1 MKIVKLKEPYDKNA
15 IVDSPIVLA
24 LGFFDGVHR
33 GHQEVIKRAIEK
45 GKSLGVKVA
54 VMTFDRHP
62 KIIFQN
68 IDGEKFKYLTML
80 DEKLEHFKN
89 LGVDIA
95 YVVKFDENLAYLSPQ
110 DFIDKYVVGLHAICV
125 VAGQDY
131 TYGKHDIANMDTISD
146 FAKGRFEI
154 ITVDH
159 LQRNDQKI
167 SSTQIRKDLD
177 SGNVEA
183 ANLLLGYQYENH
195 GTVEHG
201 FKRGRKIGFP
211 TLNVSIP
218 KNERILGEGVYA
230 VKVKIDKD
238 NLWYEG
244 MASIGHNETFGD
256 DLEKTVEI
264 NLFNFDKSVYGEKVI
279 VKWYKFLRE
288 MVKFDS
294 VEELIDQLNK
304 DKRDTEV
311 FFGDLKKISTYRVA
325 LLIFCLKLLTNPI
338 N

>member
-230 VKVKIDKD
+230 VKVKVDKD
-238 NLWYEG
+238 NSWYEG

-264 NLFNFDKSVYGEKVI
+264 NLFNFDKSVYGEKII

>member
-159 LQRNDQKI
+159 LQRNNQKI

-238 NLWYEG
+238 NSWYEG

-264 NLFNFDKSVYGEKVI
+264 NLFNFDKGVYGEKVI

-311 FFGDLKKISTYRVA
+311 FFGDLKK
-325 LLIFCLKLLTNPI
+325 N
-338 N
+338 

>member
-68 IDGEKFKYLTML
+68 IVGEKFKYLTML

-146 FAKGRFEI
+146 FAKERFEI

-201 FKRGRKIGFP
+201 FKRGRKIGFS

-311 FFGDLKKISTYRVA
+311 FFGDLKK
-325 LLIFCLKLLTNPI
+325 N
-338 N
+338 

>member
-159 LQRNDQKI
+159 LQRNNQKI

-238 NLWYEG
+238 NSWYEG

-304 DKRDTEV
+304 DKRDTEA
-311 FFGDLKKISTYRVA
+311 FFGDLKK
-325 LLIFCLKLLTNPI
+325 N
-338 N
+338 

>member
-183 ANLLLGYQYENH
+183 ANSLLGYQYENH

-238 NLWYEG
+238 NSWYEG

-311 FFGDLKKISTYRVA
+311 FFGDLKK
-325 LLIFCLKLLTNPI
+325 N
-338 N
+338 

>member
-154 ITVDH
+154 ITVNH
-159 LQRNDQKI
+159 LQRNNQKI

-238 NLWYEG
+238 NSWYEG

-311 FFGDLKKISTYRVA
+311 FFGDLKK
-325 LLIFCLKLLTNPI
+325 N
-338 N
+338 

>member
-230 VKVKIDKD
+230 VKVKVDKD
-238 NLWYEG
+238 NSWYEG

-311 FFGDLKKISTYRVA
+311 FFGDLKK
-325 LLIFCLKLLTNPI
+325 N
-338 N
+338 

>member
-15 IVDSPIVLA
+15 IVNSPIVLA

-311 FFGDLKKISTYRVA
+311 FFGDLKK
-325 LLIFCLKLLTNPI
+325 N
-338 N
+338 

>member
-159 LQRNDQKI
+159 LQRNNQKI

-238 NLWYEG
+238 NSWYEG

-294 VEELIDQLNK
+294 VEQLIDQLNK

-311 FFGDLKKISTYRVA
+311 FFGDLKK
-325 LLIFCLKLLTNPI
+325 N
-338 N
+338 

>member
-80 DEKLEHFKN
+80 DKKLEHFKN

-110 DFIDKYVVGLHAICV
+110 DFIDEYVVGLHAICV

-159 LQRNDQKI
+159 LQRNNQKI

-238 NLWYEG
+238 NSWYEG

-311 FFGDLKKISTYRVA
+311 FFGDLKK
-325 LLIFCLKLLTNPI
+325 N
-338 N
+338 

>member
-159 LQRNDQKI
+159 LQRNNQKI

-211 TLNVSIP
+211 TLNVSIL

-238 NLWYEG
+238 NSWYEG

-311 FFGDLKKISTYRVA
+311 FFGDLKK
-325 LLIFCLKLLTNPI
+325 N
-338 N
+338 

>member
-154 ITVDH
+154 ITIDH
-159 LQRNDQKI
+159 LQRNNQKI

-238 NLWYEG
+238 NSWYEG

-311 FFGDLKKISTYRVA
+311 FFGDLKK
-325 LLIFCLKLLTNPI
+325 N
-338 N
+338 

>member
-159 LQRNDQKI
+159 LQRNNQKI

-238 NLWYEG
+238 NSWYEG
-244 MASIGHNETFGD
+244 MASIGYNETFGD

-311 FFGDLKKISTYRVA
+311 FFGDLKK
-325 LLIFCLKLLTNPI
+325 N
-338 N
+338 

>member
-159 LQRNDQKI
+159 LQRNNQKI

-238 NLWYEG
+238 NSWYEG

-288 MVKFDS
+288 IVKFDS

-311 FFGDLKKISTYRVA
+311 FFGDLKK
-325 LLIFCLKLLTNPI
+325 N
-338 N
+338 

>member
-1 MKIVKLKEPYDKNA
+1 MEIVKLKEPYDKNA

-33 GHQEVIKRAIEK
+33 GHQKVIKRAIEK

-154 ITVDH
+154 ITVDY

-311 FFGDLKKISTYRVA
+311 FFEDLKK
-325 LLIFCLKLLTNPI
+325 N
-338 N
+338 

>member
-159 LQRNDQKI
+159 LQRNNQKI

-177 SGNVEA
+177 SGNMEA

-238 NLWYEG
+238 NSWYEG

-311 FFGDLKKISTYRVA
+311 FFGDLKK
-325 LLIFCLKLLTNPI
+325 N
-338 N
+338 

>member
-1 MKIVKLKEPYDKNA
+1 MEIVKLKEPYDKNV

-311 FFGDLKKISTYRVA
+311 FFEDSKK
-325 LLIFCLKLLTNPI
+325 N
-338 N
+338 

>member
-131 TYGKHDIANMDTISD
+131 TYGKHDIANMDTILD

-177 SGNVEA
+177 RGNVEA

-311 FFGDLKKISTYRVA
+311 FFGDLKK
-325 LLIFCLKLLTNPI
+325 N
-338 N
+338 

>member
-159 LQRNDQKI
+159 LQRNNQKI

-238 NLWYEG
+238 NSWYEG

-294 VEELIDQLNK
+294 VEELIDKLNK

-311 FFGDLKKISTYRVA
+311 FFGDLKK
-325 LLIFCLKLLTNPI
+325 N
-338 N
+338 

>member
-110 DFIDKYVVGLHAICV
+110 DFIDKYVVGLHAVCV

-264 NLFNFDKSVYGEKVI
+264 NLFNFDKSVYGEKII

-304 DKRDTEV
+304 DKRDTEA
-311 FFGDLKKISTYRVA
+311 FFGDLKK
-325 LLIFCLKLLTNPI
+325 N
-338 N
+338 

>member
-1 MKIVKLKEPYDKNA
+1 MEIVKLKEPYDKNA

-183 ANLLLGYQYENH
+183 ANSLLGYQYENH

-201 FKRGRKIGFP
+201 FKRGKKIGFP

-311 FFGDLKKISTYRVA
+311 FFEDLKKI
-325 LLIFCLKLLTNPI
+325 
-338 N
+338 

>member
-1 MKIVKLKEPYDKNA
+1 MEIVKLKEPYDKNA

-201 FKRGRKIGFP
+201 FKRGKKIGFP

-256 DLEKTVEI
+256 NLEKTVEI

-311 FFGDLKKISTYRVA
+311 FFEDLKK
-325 LLIFCLKLLTNPI
+325 N
-338 N
+338 

>member
-89 LGVDIA
+89 LGVDVA

-159 LQRNDQKI
+159 LQRNNQKI

-238 NLWYEG
+238 NSWYEG

-311 FFGDLKKISTYRVA
+311 FFGDLKK
-325 LLIFCLKLLTNPI
+325 N
-338 N
+338 

>member
-159 LQRNDQKI
+159 LQRNNQKI

-238 NLWYEG
+238 NSWYEG

-304 DKRDTEV
+304 DKRDTEI
-311 FFGDLKKISTYRVA
+311 FFGDLKK
-325 LLIFCLKLLTNPI
+325 N
-338 N
+338 

>member
-159 LQRNDQKI
+159 LQRNNQKI

-238 NLWYEG
+238 NSWYEG

-294 VEELIDQLNK
+294 VEELIGQLNK

-311 FFGDLKKISTYRVA
+311 FFGDLKK
-325 LLIFCLKLLTNPI
+325 N
-338 N
+338 

>member
-1 MKIVKLKEPYDKNA
+1 MEIVKLKEPYDKNA
-15 IVDSPIVLA
+15 IVNSPIVLA
-24 LGFFDGVHR
+24 VGFFDGVHR

-294 VEELIDQLNK
+294 VEELIYQLNK

-311 FFGDLKKISTYRVA
+311 FFEDLKK
-325 LLIFCLKLLTNPI
+325 N
-338 N
+338 

>member
-110 DFIDKYVVGLHAICV
+110 DFIDKYVAGLHAICV

-159 LQRNDQKI
+159 LQRNNQKI

-238 NLWYEG
+238 NSWYEG

-311 FFGDLKKISTYRVA
+311 FFGDLKK
-325 LLIFCLKLLTNPI
+325 N
-338 N
+338 

>member
-159 LQRNDQKI
+159 LQRNNQKI

-238 NLWYEG
+238 NSWYEG

-264 NLFNFDKSVYGEKVI
+264 SLFNFDKSVYGEKVI

-311 FFGDLKKISTYRVA
+311 FFGDLKK
-325 LLIFCLKLLTNPI
+325 N
-338 N
+338 

>member
-1 MKIVKLKEPYDKNA
+1 MEIVKLKEPYDKNA

-24 LGFFDGVHR
+24 IGFFNRDHR
-33 GHQEVIKRAIEK
+33 KHQEVIKRAIEK

-311 FFGDLKKISTYRVA
+311 FFGDLKK
-325 LLIFCLKLLTNPI
+325 N
-338 N
+338 

>member
-80 DEKLEHFKN
+80 DEKLEYFKN

-238 NLWYEG
+238 NSWYEG

-311 FFGDLKKISTYRVA
+311 FFGDLKK
-325 LLIFCLKLLTNPI
+325 N
-338 N
+338 

>member
-1 MKIVKLKEPYDKNA
+1 MEIVKLKEPYDKNA

-33 GHQEVIKRAIEK
+33 GHQKVIKRAIEK

-183 ANLLLGYQYENH
+183 ANSLLGYQYENH

-201 FKRGRKIGFP
+201 FKRGKKIGFP

-311 FFGDLKKISTYRVA
+311 FFGDLKK
-325 LLIFCLKLLTNPI
+325 N
-338 N
+338 

>member
-159 LQRNDQKI
+159 LQRNNQKI

-238 NLWYEG
+238 NSWYEG

-311 FFGDLKKISTYRVA
+311 FFGDLKK
-325 LLIFCLKLLTNPI
+325 N
-338 N
+338 

>member
-62 KIIFQN
+62 KITFQN

-159 LQRNDQKI
+159 LQRNNQKI

-238 NLWYEG
+238 NSWYEG

-311 FFGDLKKISTYRVA
+311 FFGDLKK
-325 LLIFCLKLLTNPI
+325 N
-338 N
+338 

>member
-159 LQRNDQKI
+159 LQRNNQKI

-238 NLWYEG
+238 NSWYEG

-311 FFGDLKKISTYRVA
+311 FFGDLKK
-325 LLIFCLKLLTNPI
+325 K
-338 N
+338 

>member
-62 KIIFQN
+62 KTIFQN

-159 LQRNDQKI
+159 LQRNNQKI

-238 NLWYEG
+238 NSWYEG
-244 MASIGHNETFGD
+244 MTSIGHNETFGD

-311 FFGDLKKISTYRVA
+311 FFGDLKK
-325 LLIFCLKLLTNPI
+325 N
-338 N
+338 

>member
-146 FAKGRFEI
+146 FTKGRFEI

-159 LQRNDQKI
+159 LQRNNQKI

-238 NLWYEG
+238 NSWYEG

-311 FFGDLKKISTYRVA
+311 FFGDLKK
-325 LLIFCLKLLTNPI
+325 N
-338 N
+338 

>member
-230 VKVKIDKD
+230 VKVKVDKD
-238 NLWYEG
+238 NSWYEG

-264 NLFNFDKSVYGEKVI
+264 NLFNFDKSVYGEKII

-311 FFGDLKKISTYRVA
+311 FFGDLKK
-325 LLIFCLKLLTNPI
+325 N
-338 N
+338 

>member
-1 MKIVKLKEPYDKNA
+1 MKIIKLKEPYDKNA

-311 FFGDLKKISTYRVA
+311 FFGDLKK
-325 LLIFCLKLLTNPI
+325 N
-338 N
+338 